1 MSVAY
6 RIFGSENS
14 PYSTKV
20 RSYFR
25 YKKIP
30 HEWIIRSGETMAEY
44 KKYARLPIV
53 PAVATPEDEAL
64 QDSTPIIEEMERRI
78 PAPSIHPADPTLR
91 FLSELLEEFG
101 DEWGNKWMFHYRWAR
116 DIDQKTVAHRLV
128 SEMMA
133 EAPEDQIEA
142 MAINIRER
150 MSGRGFAVGSN
161 EKTAPLIETS
171 FQDGIALLEK
181 HLENRPYL
189 FGGKPCLADLGLGA
203 QVYQALIDP
212 TAGEILRSKA
222 PKTAAWSE
230 TILDPKDQGDLE
242 PWAALEPTLTPLLA
256 SEVCY
261 FLAWSNA
268 NADAIAAGAEEMT
281 LDYAGR
287 TWWQTVGG
295 PQKYHAKS
303 LKELRRKYAACAPA
317 PELKAILA
325 STGCEKFLIV

>member
-25 YKKIP
+25 YKQIP
-30 HEWIIRSGETMAEY
+30 HEWIIRTGATMEEY

-64 QDSTPIIEEMERRI
+64 QDSTPIIEEIERRI

-116 DIDQKTVAHRLV
+116 EIDQKTVAHRLV

-133 EAPEDQIEA
+133 GAPDDQIET
-142 MAINIRER
+142 MAVNVRER

-161 EKTAPLIETS
+161 EKTAPLIEES
-171 FQDGIALLEK
+171 FKNGIGLLEK
-181 HLENRPYL
+181 HLENRPFL
-189 FGGKPCLADLGLGA
+189 FGAQPCFAELGLGA

-212 TAGEILRSKA
+212 TAGEILRTQA
-222 PKTAAWSE
+222 PSTAAWSE
-230 TILDPKDQGDLE
+230 SLLDPKDHGAFEDWSTLS
-242 PWAALEPTLTPLLA
+242 PTLAPLLS
-256 SEVCY
+256 SEVRY
-261 FLAWSNA
+261 FLAWSKA
-268 NADAIAAGAEEMT
+268 NAEAIVAGADELT
-281 LDYAGR
+281 LDYDGR
-287 TWWQTVGG
+287 VWWQTVGG

-303 LKELRRKYAACAPA
+303 LGELRRKYANCAEV
-317 PELKAILA
+317 PELKTILA
-325 STGCEKFLIV
+325 SAGCEEFLVA